1 MLQRV
6 WLALALTLPLMLA
19 AWYCW
24 QQRVQ
29 ALQEANRAAA
39 RSVVALEQHT
49 ANMLDVHTLILRQLG
64 DLTLGKSG
72 TEINGDARLGETVTS
87 LTRDFP
93 QVSVVGMADADGRV
107 WLNSIQSATKSASI
121 ADRDYFWCTK
131 MAHHRAFI

>member
-93 QVSVVGMADADGRV
+93 QVCFNERNKILIIRILVKSFCQIRDFIGRKTACR
-107 WLNSIQSATKSASI
+107 LRSKQ
-121 ADRDYFWCTK
+121 F
-131 MAHHRAFI
+131 